1 MGLSGILSLLKGLGR
16 GAKEGGDFLKDYVS
30 QRYIPNALRTTRTDE
45 GLDFL
50 EQVPSTLRAAN
61 KVSALK
67 VMKQQELA
75 LKKGQDLI
83 DAVQAGGI
91 TRGPAAKR
99 AFDEIEETMKMLE
112 SQSKTLIKQADL
124 IDDLDWAQNLMRQEY
139 QKEKVVGSL
148 KSLIPVVG
156 AGMTGLWFGAKQQY
170 ENPDFHDPDLLDK
183 LNPFRTQEPEEAL
196 EEMEE
201 ATQTKSRGTEVGEN
215 VANVLMDIISPIPRY
230 TDRNNGRE

>member
-1 MGLSGILSLLKGLGR
+1 MSL
-16 GAKEGGDFLKDYVS
+16 
-30 QRYIPNALRTTRTDE
+30 RYIPNALRTTRTDE

-83 DAVQAGGI
+83 DAIKAGGI
-91 TRGPAAKR
+91 TSGPAAKR

>member
-1 MGLSGILSLLKGLGR
+1 M
-16 GAKEGGDFLKDYVS
+16 S

-83 DAVQAGGI
+83 DAIKAGGI
-91 TRGPAAKR
+91 TSGPAAKR

-124 IDDLDWAQNLMRQEY
+124 IDDHDWAQNLMRQEY

>member
-1 MGLSGILSLLKGLGR
+1 MGLGSLFKAL
-16 GAKEGGDFLKDYVS
+16 KEGGGFLKDIVS
-30 QRYIPNALRTTRTDE
+30 QRYIPNAMRTTRTDE

-50 EQVPSTLRAAN
+50 KQVPSTLKAAN
-61 KVSALK
+61 EVSALK

-83 DAVQAGGI
+83 DAIKAGGI
-91 TRGPAAKR
+91 TSGPAAKR

>member
-1 MGLSGILSLLKGLGR
+1 MGLGSLFKVL
-16 GAKEGGDFLKDYVS
+16 KEGGGFLKDYVS

-50 EQVPSTLRAAN
+50 KQVPSTLKAAN
-61 KVSALK
+61 EVSALK

-83 DAVQAGGI
+83 DAIKAGGI
-91 TRGPAAKR
+91 TSGPAAKR